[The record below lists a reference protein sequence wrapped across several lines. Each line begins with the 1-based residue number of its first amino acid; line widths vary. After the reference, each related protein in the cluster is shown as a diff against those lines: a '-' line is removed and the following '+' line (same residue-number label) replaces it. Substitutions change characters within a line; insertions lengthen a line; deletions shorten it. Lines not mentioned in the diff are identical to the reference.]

1 MLAPGSQFPKSTS
14 SIMQNAQRSLTLG
27 VAAVAMA
34 SAAALAQQP
43 ASRPQA
49 APQSAQQAAPVPTD
63 LPQSTTA
70 TYANWVV
77 QCQTRAGQTPEK
89 VCDMAQVAQ
98 MQNSSA
104 PFSRVAVAQPVKG
117 QPVRLVIQVPVNA
130 SFAANV
136 KIQTGDSD
144 PGIAAP
150 FARCVPG
157 GCFAEFDLKDDML
170 KKFRGS
176 SGTGKLTF
184 ADAGGHDISV
194 PVSFSG
200 FAQAFDAL
208 ARE

>member
-1 MLAPGSQFPKSTS
+1 
-14 SIMQNAQRSLTLG
+14 MQNARKSLILG
-27 VAAVAMA
+27 AAVVIMA
-34 SAAALAQQP
+34 SGAALSQQP
-43 ASRPQA
+43 APKPQVAPPA
-49 APQSAQQAAPVPTD
+49 APSD

-77 QCQTRAGQTPEK
+77 QCQTRTGQTPEK
-89 VCDMAQVAQ
+89 ACEMAQVTQ
-98 MQNSSA
+98 MQNNNA

-117 QPVRLVIQVPVNA
+117 QPVRLVVQVPVNA
-130 SFAANV
+130 SFAETV

-150 FARCVPG
+150 FARCIPG

-170 KKFRGS
+170 KKLRAS
-176 SGTGKLTF
+176 SSTGKLTF
-184 ADAGGHDISV
+184 ADAGGHDVSV

-208 ARE
+208 AKP

>member
-1 MLAPGSQFPKSTS
+1 
-14 SIMQNAQRSLTLG
+14 MQNVCKSLILG
-27 VAAVAMA
+27 TAAVMIA
-34 SAAALAQQP
+34 SGAALSQQP
-43 ASRPQA
+43 APRPQV
-49 APQSAQQAAPVPTD
+49 APAPAQSD

-77 QCQTRAGQTPEK
+77 QCQTRTGQTPEK
-89 VCDMAQVAQ
+89 ACEMTQVTQ
-98 MQNSSA
+98 MQNNSA
-104 PFSRVAVAQPVKG
+104 PFSRVAVAQQVKG
-117 QPVRLVIQVPVNA
+117 QPVRLVVQVPVNA

-170 KKFRGS
+170 KKFRAS
-176 SGTGKLTF
+176 TGTGKLTF
-184 ADAGGHDISV
+184 ADAGGHDVSV
-194 PVSFSG
+194 PLSFSG

-208 ARE
+208 AKE

>member
-1 MLAPGSQFPKSTS
+1 
-14 SIMQNAQRSLTLG
+14 MQNARKSLSLGAVAVILASG
-27 VAAVAMA
+27 VAL
-34 SAAALAQQP
+34 SQQLP
-43 ASRPQA
+43 APKPQV
-49 APQSAQQAAPVPTD
+49 APQSAQSAAQSDV
-63 LPQSTTA
+63 PQSTTA

-77 QCQTRAGQTPEK
+77 QCQTRTGQTPEK
-89 VCDMAQVAQ
+89 VCEMAQVTQ
-98 MQNSSA
+98 MQNNNA

-117 QPVRLVIQVPVNA
+117 QPVRLIVQVPVNA
-130 SFAANV
+130 SFAETV

-170 KKFRGS
+170 KKFRAS
-176 SGTGKLTF
+176 SATGKLTF
-184 ADAGGHDISV
+184 ADAGGHDVAV

-208 ARE
+208 AKP